1 MYKLVISAILIL
13 AVADPQSVNAAIN
26 NDVTFR
32 SFIDM
37 VSESGLGE
45 TIYGLEKAT
54 VFAPTDDAFAKI
66 PADKLADLLKPKNVE
81 KLKAV
86 LLRHVVPEWINEG
99 NIPSGNIPI
108 KLKTAGGEEISV
120 VRTKAVQVKSSA
132 GQAKVIQTDIIG
144 SNGIIHIVDNVF

>member
-1 MYKLVISAILIL
+1 MYKLVISAILIS
-13 AVADPQSVNAAIN
+13 AVANPKSVNAAID

-66 PADKLADLLKPKNVE
+66 PKESLAKLTLEDKATIV
-81 KLKAV
+81 A
-86 LLRHVVPEWINEG
+86 R
-99 NIPSGNIPI
+99 
-108 KLKTAGGEEISV
+108 
-120 VRTKAVQVKSSA
+120 
-132 GQAKVIQTDIIG
+132 
-144 SNGIIHIVDNVF
+144 HIVPGRNEHLFQGLS

>member
-1 MYKLVISAILIL
+1 MYKLVISAILIS
-13 AVADPQSVNAAIN
+13 AVANPKSVIAAID

-66 PADKLADLLKPKNVE
+66 PKESLAKLTLEDKATIV
-81 KLKAV
+81 A
-86 LLRHVVPEWINEG
+86 R
-99 NIPSGNIPI
+99 
-108 KLKTAGGEEISV
+108 
-120 VRTKAVQVKSSA
+120 
-132 GQAKVIQTDIIG
+132 
-144 SNGIIHIVDNVF
+144 HIVPGRNEHLFHGLSWKGRRVENPLSPLGGPLP